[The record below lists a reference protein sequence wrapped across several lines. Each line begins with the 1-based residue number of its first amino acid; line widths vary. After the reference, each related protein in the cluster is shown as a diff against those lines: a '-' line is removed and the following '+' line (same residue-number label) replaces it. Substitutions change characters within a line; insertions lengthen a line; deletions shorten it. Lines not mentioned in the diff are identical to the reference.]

1 MESGGAAP
9 AAAAA
14 VSSLTQAAETRRRF
28 FDALCRISNEEK
40 TAYLRAIAE
49 CPLLV
54 QTESPIERFLR
65 REDFNIDDAAR
76 RFVEYWE
83 KR

>member
-14 VSSLTQAAETRRRF
+14 ASSLTQTEETRRQF
-28 FDALCRISNEEK
+28 FEALCRISNEEK

-49 CPLLV
+49 CPFLV

-65 REDFNIDDAAR
+65 REDFNIDNAAR
-76 RFVEYWE
+76 RFVEYWD